1 MPRVTLTIPG
11 RPPQPYRFELDRRVV
26 SFGRGPENDIV
37 IDSGSVSTKHAEM
50 IRTGSSYEIRD
61 LGSTNGT
68 KLDGERHFAIPLA
81 SGMVVQLGDVDFEFQ
96 LSDEEQLELTGARA
110 PLLQAAGATPAI
122 APAAPPVAILIE
134 DEPEVPTGMSF
145 TMKLLLFLIIVLA
158 LLLGLSLRHQKETG
172 KTLADEFLKPAPQ
185 AEQPAPAPAP
195 EAPAKAP

>member
-50 IRTGSSYEIRD
+50 IRVGSSYEMRD

-68 KLDGERHFAIPLA
+68 KLNGERHFAIPLT
-81 SGMVVQLGDVDFEFQ
+81 SGMIIQLGDIDFEFQ
-96 LSDEEQLELTGARA
+96 LSDEEQLELTGPRT

-122 APAAPPVAILIE
+122 APAAATPPVAILIE
-134 DEPEVPTGMSF
+134 DEPEAPAGMSF
-145 TMKLLLFLIIVLA
+145 TTKLLLFLLIVIA
-158 LLLGLSLRHQKETG
+158 LLLGLSFRHQKETG
-172 KTLADEFLKPAPQ
+172 KSLIEEWFKPAPAAQ
-185 AEQPAPAPAP
+185 KPAPAP
-195 EAPAKAP
+195 ETPAEAP